1 MSMGH
6 TAVTEGDSRE
16 MQPVEPK
23 VMPDP
28 LIHGGDKIEQA
39 QSTQDLLSHGA
50 DERELIT
57 QKDPEGNY

>member
-6 TAVTEGDSRE
+6 TAVTERDSRE

-28 LIHGGDKIEQA
+28 LIHGVDKIEQA

>member
-6 TAVTEGDSRE
+6 TAVTERDSLE

-28 LIHGGDKIEQA
+28 LIHGVDKIEQA